1 MVKGGEMK
9 NERKNLKKNQL
20 ISFGITLLVIVA
32 VNIIASFVY
41 TRFDLT
47 SEKRYTLSDTSK
59 EILKNLDDYVYFRV
73 YLEGDFPAGFKKLR
87 KETKEMLDEFRAYS
101 KYIDYEFINP
111 SESNDAAERNET
123 YKLLYQSGLNPTE
136 IAMQTKAGA
145 QQLIIW
151 PCTLISYQEKE
162 KPLDLLDTHIGE
174 SSNQV
179 LNNSAQNLE
188 YKLIS
193 SIKELTQDKKPS
205 VAFIEGHGELN
216 EDEVY
221 DITRTLQKKYNVQR
235 ITLDEQITALNKRTV
250 THDSSIVISPNYDAI
265 VVAKPTK
272 PFSEKDK
279 FIIDQYVMHGGK
291 VLWLVDPVFA
301 TMDSLQMSE
310 STIGNALNVKL
321 DDMFFKYGLRL
332 NSNLL
337 LDLNSAKIA
346 LRTGQMGGQAQIEYF
361 NWYYFPLLNAASN
374 NSIVKNINPVKADFI
389 SSIEPVMSDSD
400 VQKIPLLK
408 TSNYT
413 NISNAP
419 AYITLGMLRQKPD
432 QRMFSQKSQNVAYLL
447 KGEFESLYA
456 NRMTSGITESK
467 EIGFKASSEPTSMIV
482 VADGDIIRN
491 QFHIPKGYPLPLGFD
506 QYTQI
511 TYGNKEFIENA
522 ISYLVD
528 GEGLI
533 EVRSRELKIRL
544 LDMNKVNNDALLWQ
558 VVNVV
563 LPSVVMVVFGFI
575 LAFIR
580 KRKFAK

>member
-1 MVKGGEMK
+1 
-9 NERKNLKKNQL
+9 
-20 ISFGITLLVIVA
+20 
-32 VNIIASFVY
+32 
-41 TRFDLT
+41 
-47 SEKRYTLSDTSK
+47 
-59 EILKNLDDYVYFRV
+59 
-73 YLEGDFPAGFKKLR
+73 
-87 KETKEMLDEFRAYS
+87 
-101 KYIDYEFINP
+101 
-111 SESNDAAERNET
+111 
-123 YKLLYQSGLNPTE
+123 
-136 IAMQTKAGA
+136 MQTKAGA

-151 PCTLISYQEKE
+151 PCALVSYQEKE

-193 SIKELTQDKKPS
+193 SIKELAQEKRPS

-216 EDEVY
+216 ENEVY
-221 DITRTLQKKYNVQR
+221 DITRTLQKKYNVKR
-235 ITLDEQITALNKRTV
+235 ISLDEQITSLNSRTE
-250 THDSSIVISPNYDAI
+250 TNDDNIIISSNYDAI
-265 VVAKPTK
+265 VIAKPTK

-291 VLWLVDPVFA
+291 ILWLIDPVFA

-310 STIGNALNVKL
+310 STIGNTLNVNL

-346 LRTGQMGGQAQIEYF
+346 LRTGQMGGQAQIEYY
-361 NWYYFPLLNAASN
+361 NWYYFPLLNAGSN

-389 SSIEPVMSDSD
+389 SSIDPVMSDSD

-456 NRMTSGITESK
+456 NRMTSGIMESK
-467 EIGFKASSEPTSMIV
+467 EIGFKNISEPTAMIV

-511 TYGNKEFIENA
+511 TYGNKDFIENA

-533 EVRSRELKIRL
+533 EIRSRELKIRL

-558 VVNVV
+558 VVNVI
-563 LPSVVMVVFGFI
+563 LPSAIMVILGFI

>member
-1 MVKGGEMK
+1 MVKGGMMK

-20 ISFGITLLVIVA
+20 TAFGITLIVIIV

-101 KYIDYEFINP
+101 KFVDYEFINP

-136 IAMQTKAGA
+136 ISMQTKAGA

-151 PCTLISYQEKE
+151 PCALISYQEKE

-188 YKLIS
+188 YKFIS
-193 SIKELTQDKKPS
+193 SIKELTQEKKPS
-205 VAFIEGHGELN
+205 IAFIEGHGELN
-216 EDEVY
+216 ENEVY
-221 DITRTLQKKYNVQR
+221 DITRSLQKKYNVQR
-235 ITLDEQITALNKRTV
+235 ISLNEQVTALNKRTE
-250 THDSSIVISPNYDAI
+250 TGDSSIVISSNYDAI
-265 VVAKPTK
+265 VIAKPTK

-291 VLWLVDPVFA
+291 ILWLIDPVMA
-301 TMDSLQMSE
+301 TMDSLQMAE
-310 STIGNALNVKL
+310 STIGNALNVNL

-332 NSNLL
+332 NNNLL

-361 NWYYFPLLNAASN
+361 NWYYFPLLNAGSN
-374 NSIVKNINPVKADFI
+374 NSIVKNINPVKADFV
-389 SSIEPVMSDSD
+389 SSIDPVISNSD

-419 AYITLGMLRQKPD
+419 AYITLAMLRQAAD
-432 QRMFSQKSQNVAYLL
+432 RRMFTQKSQNVAYLL
-447 KGEFESLYA
+447 NGEFESLYA
-456 NRMTSGITESK
+456 NRMTNGIMESK
-467 EIGFKASSEPTSMIV
+467 EIAFKSISKPTSMIV

-533 EVRSRELKIRL
+533 GVRSRELKIRL

-558 VVNVV
+558 IVNVV
-563 LPSVVMVVFGFI
+563 LPSAVMVVLGFI

>member
-1 MVKGGEMK
+1 MR
-9 NERKNLKKNQL
+9 NERKNYKRSQL
-20 ISFGITLLVIVA
+20 LSFAITLVIIVV
-32 VNIIASFVY
+32 VNVIGSFVY

-59 EILKNLDDYVYFRV
+59 EILRNLDDYVYFRV

-101 KYIDYEFINP
+101 KYIDYDFINP

-136 IAMQTKAGA
+136 LSIQSKDGA
-145 QQLIIW
+145 QQIVIW
-151 PCTLISYQEKE
+151 PCALVSYQDKE
-162 KPLDLLDTHIGE
+162 LPLDLLDTQLGK
-174 SSNQV
+174 SSQDA

-188 YKLIS
+188 YKFIS
-193 SIKELTQDKKPS
+193 AIKDLSQIKKPS
-205 VAFIEGHGELN
+205 IAFIEGHGELN
-216 EDEVY
+216 ENEVY
-221 DITRTLQKKYNVQR
+221 DITMSLQKKYNVQR
-235 ITLDEQITALNKRTV
+235 VTIDEQITALNGRIEAA
-250 THDSSIVISPNYDAI
+250 DSSIKIKSNYDAI
-265 VVAKPTK
+265 IIAKPTK

-279 FIIDQYVMHGGK
+279 FIIDQYIMHGGK

-301 TMDSLQMSE
+301 TMDSLQTSE
-310 STIGNALNVKL
+310 STMGNTLNINL

-332 NSNLL
+332 NKNLL
-337 LDLNSAKIA
+337 LDYNSAAIA

-361 NWYYFPLLNAASN
+361 RWYYFPLLNAASN
-374 NSIVKNINPVKADFI
+374 NNIVKNINPIKADFA
-389 SSIEPVMSDSD
+389 SSIDPVISDSD

-408 TSNYT
+408 TSDYT
-413 NISNAP
+413 KVSAAPVFIS
-419 AYITLGMLRQKPD
+419 LSMLRQAPD
-432 QRMFSQKSQNVAYLL
+432 QRMFSQKGQNVAYLL

-456 NRMTSGITESK
+456 NRMTAGIVESE
-467 EIGFKASSEPTSMIV
+467 EIGFKTSSEPTSMIV

-511 TYGNKEFIENA
+511 TYGNKNFIENA

-533 EVRSRELKIRL
+533 GIRSRELKIRL
-544 LDMNKVNNDALLWQ
+544 LDVNKVNANTVMWQ
-558 VVNVV
+558 MINVI
-563 LPSVVMVVFGFI
+563 LPSALMVLFGFI

-580 KRKFAK
+580 KRKYSK

>member
-1 MVKGGEMK
+1 MVKGGMMK

-20 ISFGITLLVIVA
+20 ISFGITLIVIIA
-32 VNIIASFVY
+32 INIIASFVY

-101 KYIDYEFINP
+101 KFVDYEFINP
-111 SESNDAAERNET
+111 SESNDVAERNET

-136 IAMQTKAGA
+136 IAMQTKSGA

-151 PCTLISYQEKE
+151 PCALVSYQEKE
-162 KPLDLLDTHIGE
+162 KPLDLLDTNVGE
-174 SSNQV
+174 NSNQV

-193 SIKELTQDKKPS
+193 SIKELAQEKKPS

-216 EDEVY
+216 ENEVY
-221 DITRTLQKKYNVQR
+221 DITRSLQKKYNVKR
-235 ITLDEQITALNKRTV
+235 ISLNEQVTSLNNRTATK
-250 THDSSIVISPNYDAI
+250 DSNIVISSNYDAI
-265 VVAKPTK
+265 IIAKPTK

-291 VLWLVDPVFA
+291 ILWLLDPVFA

-310 STIGNALNVKL
+310 STIGNTLNLNL
-321 DDMFFKYGLRL
+321 DDMFFKYGIRL
-332 NSNLL
+332 NNNLL

-374 NSIVKNINPVKADFI
+374 NSIVKNINPIKADFI
-389 SSIEPVMSDSD
+389 SSIDPVMSDSD

-419 AYITLGMLRQKPD
+419 VYITLGMLRQKPD
-432 QRMFSQKSQNVAYLL
+432 QRLFTQKSQNVAYLL

-456 NRMTSGITESK
+456 NRMTSGIMESK
-467 EIGFKASSEPTSMIV
+467 EIGFKTSSEPTSMIV
-482 VADGDIIRN
+482 IADGDIIRN

-511 TYGNKEFIENA
+511 TYGNKDFMENA

-533 EVRSRELKIRL
+533 EIRSRELKIRL
-544 LDMNKVNNDALLWQ
+544 LDMNKINNDALLWQ
-558 VVNVV
+558 IVNVV
-563 LPSVVMVVFGFI
+563 LPSAIMVIFGFI

-580 KRKFAK
+580 KRKYAK

>member
-1 MVKGGEMK
+1 MK

-20 ISFGITLLVIVA
+20 ISFGITLTIIIV

-59 EILKNLDDYVYFRV
+59 EILRNLDDYVYFRV
-73 YLEGDFPAGFKKLR
+73 YLEGEFPAGFKKLR

-101 KYIDYEFINP
+101 KFVDYEFINP

-136 IAMQTKAGA
+136 LAIKTNAGA
-145 QQLIIW
+145 QQLVIW
-151 PCTLISYQEKE
+151 PCALVSYQEKE
-162 KPLDLLDTHIGE
+162 KPLDLLDTGVGE
-174 SSNQV
+174 SSSQA

-193 SIKELTQDKKPS
+193 AIKELSQEKKS
-205 VAFIEGHGELN
+205 NIAFIEGHGELN
-216 EDEVY
+216 ENEVY
-221 DITRTLQKKYNVQR
+221 DITRTLQKKYNVKR
-235 ITLDEQITALNKRTV
+235 VTLDEQITTLNSRTEAK
-250 THDSSIVISPNYDAI
+250 DSSIVINSNYDAI
-265 VVAKPTK
+265 IIAKPTK

-291 VLWLVDPVFA
+291 VLWLIDPVSA
-301 TMDSLQMSE
+301 TMDSLQTSE
-310 STIGNALNVKL
+310 STIGNALDINL

-332 NSNLL
+332 NKNLL

-361 NWYYFPLLNAASN
+361 NWYYFPLLNAASD
-374 NSIVKNINPVKADFI
+374 NSIVKNINPLKADFV
-389 SSIEPVMSDSD
+389 SSIDPVISDSD

-413 NISNAP
+413 NIAAAP
-419 AYITLGMLRQKPD
+419 AYITLGMLRQAPD

-447 KGEFESLYA
+447 KGEFESLYS
-456 NRMTSGITESK
+456 NRMTSEIVESK
-467 EIGFKASSEPTSMIV
+467 EIGFKTSSKPTSMIV
-482 VADGDIIRN
+482 VADGDLIRN

-511 TYGNKEFIENA
+511 TYGNKDFIENA
-522 ISYLVD
+522 VSYLVD

-533 EVRSRELKIRL
+533 EVRNRELKIRL
-544 LDMNKVNNDALLWQ
+544 LDANKINNDALIWQ
-558 VVNVV
+558 VVNVL
-563 LPSVVMVVFGFI
+563 LPSVVVIIFGLV
-575 LAFIR
+575 LAIIR
-580 KRKFAK
+580 KRRFTK

>member
-1 MVKGGEMK
+1 MVKGGVMK

-20 ISFGITLLVIVA
+20 ISFGITLIVIIA
-32 VNIIASFVY
+32 INIIASFVY

-101 KYIDYEFINP
+101 KFVDYEFINP

-151 PCTLISYQEKE
+151 PCALVSYQEKE

-193 SIKELTQDKKPS
+193 SIKELAQEKRPS

-216 EDEVY
+216 ENEVY
-221 DITRTLQKKYNVQR
+221 DITRTLQKKYNVKR
-235 ITLDEQITALNKRTV
+235 ISLDEQITSLNSRTE
-250 THDSSIVISPNYDAI
+250 TNDDNIIISSNYDAI
-265 VVAKPTK
+265 VIAKPTK

-291 VLWLVDPVFA
+291 ILWLIDPVFA

-310 STIGNALNVKL
+310 STIGNTLNVNL

-346 LRTGQMGGQAQIEYF
+346 LRTGQMGGQAQIEYY
-361 NWYYFPLLNAASN
+361 NWYYFPLLNAGSN

-389 SSIEPVMSDSD
+389 SSIDPVMSDSD

-456 NRMTSGITESK
+456 NRMTSGIMESK
-467 EIGFKASSEPTSMIV
+467 EIGFKNISEPTAMIV

-511 TYGNKEFIENA
+511 TYGNKDFIENA

-533 EVRSRELKIRL
+533 EIRSRELKIRL

-558 VVNVV
+558 VVNVI
-563 LPSVVMVVFGFI
+563 LPSAIMVILGFI

>member
-1 MVKGGEMK
+1 MK

-20 ISFGITLLVIVA
+20 ISFGITLTIIIV

-59 EILKNLDDYVYFRV
+59 EILRNLDDYVYFRV
-73 YLEGDFPAGFKKLR
+73 YLEGEFPAGFKKLR

-101 KYIDYEFINP
+101 KFVDYEFINP

-136 IAMQTKAGA
+136 LAIKTNAGA
-145 QQLIIW
+145 QQLVIW
-151 PCTLISYQEKE
+151 PCALVSYQEKE
-162 KPLDLLDTHIGE
+162 KPLDLLDTGVGE
-174 SSNQV
+174 SSSQA

-193 SIKELTQDKKPS
+193 AIKELSQEKKS
-205 VAFIEGHGELN
+205 NIAFIEGHGELDEN
-216 EDEVY
+216 EVY
-221 DITRTLQKKYNVQR
+221 DITRTLQKKYNVKR
-235 ITLDEQITALNKRTV
+235 VTLDEQITALNSRTE
-250 THDSSIVISPNYDAI
+250 TKDSSIVINSNYDAI
-265 VVAKPTK
+265 IIAKPTK

-291 VLWLVDPVFA
+291 VLWLIDPVSA
-301 TMDSLQMSE
+301 TMDSLQTSE
-310 STIGNALNVKL
+310 STIGNALDINL

-332 NSNLL
+332 NKNLL

-374 NSIVKNINPVKADFI
+374 NSIVKNINPLKADFV
-389 SSIEPVMSDSD
+389 SSIDPVISDSD

-413 NISNAP
+413 NIAAAP
-419 AYITLGMLRQKPD
+419 AYITLGMLRQAPD

-447 KGEFESLYA
+447 KGEFESLYS
-456 NRMTSGITESK
+456 NRMTSEIVESK
-467 EIGFKASSEPTSMIV
+467 EIGFKTSSKPTFMIV
-482 VADGDIIRN
+482 VADGDLIRN

-511 TYGNKEFIENA
+511 TYGNKDFIENA
-522 ISYLVD
+522 VSYLVD

-533 EVRSRELKIRL
+533 EVRNRELKIRL
-544 LDMNKVNNDALLWQ
+544 LDANKINNDALIWQ
-558 VVNVV
+558 VVNVL
-563 LPSVVMVVFGFI
+563 LPSVVVIIFGI
-575 LAFIR
+575 VLAIIR
-580 KRKFAK
+580 KRRFTK